1 MCMQYVAHMSS
12 DLETAAKYAFMSAA
26 VSTGLFAS
34 LAALDEYKDPSPQW
48 QNLNPMKTAWKQAQW
63 FPRKWMDDT
72 ALMFFILKAMHSH

>member
-34 LAALDEYKDPSPQW
+34 LAALDEYRAPSDRFKGPQSIKIA
-48 QNLNPMKTAWKQAQW
+48 LKTAQW
-63 FPRKWMDDT
+63 FPRKLMNDT